1 MAQTTNKFQIIQKVS
16 ETDTMVLHPET
27 DASIVKYDGTTAG
40 LSATDAKTAIDE
52 LASQI
57 DDITGGGV
65 VTGIKGNTESAY
77 RKGQVNLTAANIGA
91 ETAGAVATHNS
102 NTSAHTDIRNLITAA
117 QNKANQAYT
126 LAEGRARAV
135 AFDTLDSVK
144 TNLKAASN
152 SAYKVGDHILIKATN
167 TPDYWISA
175 ILTSNTGDYGYY
187 ELTALET
194 PKVDLSG
201 YQTKTDSSLTT
212 TAKTVVGAIGEVK
225 TTADSALSKATTN
238 ATNITNII
246 NGTTVVSKATSAT
259 SATSATTATSAGKW
273 TTARTIGV
281 TVGSG
286 TKSDGSTAIT
296 ATGSQ
301 SVDGSANKTIS
312 VTLGDSGVAAGVYSA
327 IQVNSK
333 GIATAGGQ
341 IIEIGSASQTSP
353 SADLATGGIFF
364 KMIS

>member
-27 DASIVKYDGTTAG
+27 DASIVKYDGTTSG
-40 LSATDAKTAIDE
+40 LSATDAKAAIDE

-65 VTGIKGNTESAY
+65 VTGIKGNAESAY

-91 ETAGAVATHNS
+91 ETAGTVVTHNS

-225 TTADSALSKATTN
+225 TTADSASSKATTN
-238 ATNITNII
+238 ATSITNII
-246 NGTTVVSKATSAT
+246 NGTTVVAKATSAT
-259 SATSATTATSAGKW
+259 TATTATSAGKW
-273 TTARTIGV
+273 STARLIGV
-281 TVGSG
+281 SINSG
-286 TKSDGSTAIT
+286 YKSDGKTTIT
-296 ATGSQ
+296 QTHGQ
-301 SVDGSANKTIS
+301 TIDGSADKTIS

>member
-1 MAQTTNKFQIIQKVS
+1 M
-16 ETDTMVLHPET
+16 
-27 DASIVKYDGTTAG
+27 
-40 LSATDAKTAIDE
+40 
-52 LASQI
+52 
-57 DDITGGGV
+57 
-65 VTGIKGNTESAY
+65 
-77 RKGQVNLTAANIGA
+77 
-91 ETAGAVATHNS
+91 
-102 NTSAHTDIRNLITAA
+102 
-117 QNKANQAYT
+117 
-126 LAEGRARAV
+126 
-135 AFDTLDSVK
+135 
-144 TNLKAASN
+144 KAASN

-225 TTADSALSKATTN
+225 TTADSAASKATTN

-246 NGTTVVSKATSAT
+246 NGTTVVAKATSAT

>member
-27 DASIVKYDGTTAG
+27 DASIVKYDGTTSG
-40 LSATDAKTAIDE
+40 LSATDAKAAIDE

-65 VTGIKGNTESAY
+65 VTGIKGNVESAY

-91 ETAGAVATHNS
+91 ETAGTVATHNS

-152 SAYKVGDHILIKATN
+152 SAYKVGDHILIKASN

-212 TAKTVVGAIGEVK
+212 TAKSVVGAIGDVK
-225 TTADSALSKATTN
+225 TTADSASSKATTN
-238 ATNITNII
+238 ATSITNII
-246 NGTTVVSKATSAT
+246 NGTTVVAKATSAT
-259 SATSATTATSAGKW
+259 TATTATSAGKW
-273 TTARTIGV
+273 STARLIGV
-281 TVGSG
+281 SINSG
-286 TKSDGSTAIT
+286 YKSDGKTTIT
-296 ATGSQ
+296 QTHGQ
-301 SVDGSANKTIS
+301 TIDGSSDKTIS

>member
-27 DASIVKYDGTTAG
+27 DASIVKYDGTTSG
-40 LSATDAKTAIDE
+40 LSATDAKAAIDE

-65 VTGIKGNTESAY
+65 VTGIKGNAESAY

-91 ETAGAVATHNS
+91 ETAGTVATHNS

-225 TTADSALSKATTN
+225 TTADSASSKATTN
-238 ATNITNII
+238 ATSITNII
-246 NGTTVVSKATSAT
+246 NGTTVVAKATSAT
-259 SATSATTATSAGKW
+259 TATTATSAGKW
-273 TTARTIGV
+273 SSARLIGV
-281 TVGSG
+281 SINSG
-286 TKSDGSTAIT
+286 YKSDGKTTIT
-296 ATGSQ
+296 QTHGQ
-301 SVDGSANKTIS
+301 TIDGSSDKTIS

>member
-27 DASIVKYDGTTAG
+27 DASIVKYDGTTSG
-40 LSATDAKTAIDE
+40 LSATDAKAAIDE

-65 VTGIKGNTESAY
+65 VTGIKGNVESAY

-91 ETAGAVATHNS
+91 ETAGTVATHNS

-152 SAYKVGDHILIKATN
+152 SAYKVGDHILIKASN

-225 TTADSALSKATTN
+225 TTADSASSKATTN
-238 ATNITNII
+238 ATSITNII
-246 NGTTVVSKATSAT
+246 NGTTVVAKATSAT
-259 SATSATTATSAGKW
+259 TATTATSAGKW
-273 TTARTIGV
+273 STARLIGV
-281 TVGSG
+281 SINSG
-286 TKSDGSTAIT
+286 YKSDGKTTIT
-296 ATGSQ
+296 QTHGQ
-301 SVDGSANKTIS
+301 TIDGSSDKTIS

>member
-16 ETDTMVLHPET
+16 ETDTMILHPET

-40 LSATDAKTAIDE
+40 LSADNAKGAIDE

-65 VTGIKGNTESAY
+65 VTGIKGNAETSY

-91 ETAGAVATHNS
+91 EASGTVASHNT
-102 NTSAHTDIRNLITAA
+102 NASAHADIRTLVSTA
-117 QNKANQAYT
+117 QSKADSAYA
-126 LAEGRARAV
+126 LAEGRAKAV
-135 AFDTLDSVK
+135 SFDTLAAM
-144 TNLKAASN
+144 TTALKAA
-152 SAYKVGDHILIKATN
+152 AKTDYKVGDNIYIKAAD
-167 TPDYWISA
+167 TPDYWVSA
-175 ILTSNTGDYGYY
+175 ILDTNTGTYGYF
-187 ELTALET
+187 ELSNLET
-194 PKVDLSG
+194 EKVDLTP

-212 TAKTVVGAIGEVK
+212 TAKTIVGAIGEVK
-225 TTADSALSKATTN
+225 TTADSALSKANSN
-238 ATNITNII
+238 ATNISNII
-246 NGTTVVSKATSAT
+246 SGTTVVAKATAAT
-259 SATSATTATSAGKW
+259 TATNATTATSANKW
-273 TTARTIGV
+273 STARTIGV
-281 TVGSG
+281 TVNSG
-286 TKSDGSTAIT
+286 TKSDGSTAIS
-296 ATGSQ
+296 ATGTQ

-312 VTLGDSGVAAGVYSA
+312 VTLGDSGVTAGVYSA

-364 KMIS
+364 KVIS

>member
-27 DASIVKYDGTTAG
+27 DASIVKYDGTTSG
-40 LSATDAKTAIDE
+40 LSATDAKAAIDE

-65 VTGIKGNTESAY
+65 VTGIKGNAESAY

-91 ETAGAVATHNS
+91 ETAGTVATHNS

-225 TTADSALSKATTN
+225 TTADSASSKATTN
-238 ATNITNII
+238 ATSITNII
-246 NGTTVVSKATSAT
+246 NGTTVVAKATSAT
-259 SATSATTATSAGKW
+259 TATTATSAGKW
-273 TTARTIGV
+273 STARLIGV
-281 TVGSG
+281 SINSG
-286 TKSDGSTAIT
+286 YKSDGKTTIT
-296 ATGSQ
+296 QTHGQ
-301 SVDGSANKTIS
+301 TIDGSADKTIS

>member
-16 ETDTMVLHPET
+16 ETDTMILHPET

-40 LSATDAKTAIDE
+40 LSADNAKTAIDE

-65 VTGIKGNTESAY
+65 VTGIKGNAETTY

-91 ETAGAVATHNS
+91 EASGTVASHNT
-102 NTSAHTDIRNLITAA
+102 NASAHADIRTLISTA
-117 QNKANQAYT
+117 QNKANSAYA
-126 LAEGRARAV
+126 LAEGRAKAV
-135 AFDTLDSVK
+135 SYDTVSAM
-144 TNLKAASN
+144 TTALKAA
-152 SAYKVGDHILIKATN
+152 AKTDFKVGDNIYIKAAD
-167 TPDYWISA
+167 TPDYWVSA
-175 ILTSNTGDYGYY
+175 ILENNSGTYGYF
-187 ELTALET
+187 ELSNLET
-194 PKVDLSG
+194 EKVDLTP
-201 YQTKTDSSLTT
+201 YQPKTDSTLTT

-225 TTADSALSKATTN
+225 TTADSASSKATTN
-238 ATNITNII
+238 ATSITNII
-246 NGTTVVSKATSAT
+246 NGTTTVAKATSAT
-259 SATSATTATSAGKW
+259 SATTATTATSAGKW

-281 TVGSG
+281 TVNSG

-312 VTLGDSGVAAGVYSA
+312 VTLGDSGVSAGVYSA

-341 IIEIGSASQTSP
+341 IIEIGSSGQSSP

-364 KMIS
+364 KVIS

>member
-27 DASIVKYDGTTAG
+27 DASIVKYDGTTSG
-40 LSATDAKTAIDE
+40 LSATDAKAAIDE

-65 VTGIKGNTESAY
+65 VTGIKGNAESAY

-91 ETAGAVATHNS
+91 ETAGTVATHNS

-225 TTADSALSKATTN
+225 TTADSASSKATTN
-238 ATNITNII
+238 ATSITNII
-246 NGTTVVSKATSAT
+246 NGTTVVAKATSAT
-259 SATSATTATSAGKW
+259 TATTATSAGKW
-273 TTARTIGV
+273 STARLIGV
-281 TVGSG
+281 SINSG
-286 TKSDGSTAIT
+286 YKSDGKTTIT
-296 ATGSQ
+296 QTHGQ
-301 SVDGSANKTIS
+301 TIDGSSDKTIS

>member
-27 DASIVKYDGTTAG
+27 DASIVKYDGTTSG
-40 LSATDAKTAIDE
+40 LSATDAKAAIDE

-65 VTGIKGNTESAY
+65 VTGIKGNAESAY

-91 ETAGAVATHNS
+91 ETAGTVATHNS

-152 SAYKVGDHILIKATN
+152 SAYKVGDHILIKASN

-225 TTADSALSKATTN
+225 TTADSASSKATTN
-238 ATNITNII
+238 ATSITNII
-246 NGTTVVSKATSAT
+246 NGTTVVAKATSAT
-259 SATSATTATSAGKW
+259 TATTATSAGKW
-273 TTARTIGV
+273 STARLIGV
-281 TVGSG
+281 SINSG
-286 TKSDGSTAIT
+286 YKSDGKTTIT
-296 ATGSQ
+296 QTHGQ
-301 SVDGSANKTIS
+301 TIDGSSDKTIS